1 MPITGTELMAIQA
14 GASLLSG
21 IFGGKRRRREQRE
34 AKAAREKMRAEY
46 EALDTSNLY
55 ADMENP
61 YEDLTVNLQQA
72 EFIKQ
77 QQQQQQ
83 ANLLS
88 GLQQAAGGSGIGGL
102 AQAIAGQQTVAAQ
115 QAAASIG
122 QQEAMNKRLAAQA
135 QGRIDALE
143 AQGATQARQL
153 EAGKTATL
161 FGIES
166 QRLAEAN
173 LARARARQ
181 AVASGIGS
189 LAMMGISGK
198 FDSVFGGATP
208 IGDMEP
214 AYSSFASSPYSSPY
228 SAPSLSQVT
237 GITSARFN
245 IPGANMPSYMSY
257 TPPAFTLNQ
266 TQIGNQTGAYLDP
279 MFGAV
284 TKDNLFNTF
293 KR

>member
-1 MPITGTELMAIQA
+1 MAITGTELMAIQA
-14 GASLLSG
+14 GVSILSG
-21 IFGGKRRRREQRE
+21 IFGGKRRRRAQRE
-34 AKAAREKMRAEY
+34 AKAARDKMRTEY

-72 EFIKQ
+72 EFMRE

-102 AQAIAGQQTVAAQ
+102 AQAVAGQGIVASQ

-135 QGRIDALE
+135 ESRIQALE

-153 EAGKTATL
+153 EADKTATL

-173 LARARARQ
+173 RARAQARQ
-181 AVASGIGS
+181 AIAGGIGS
-189 LAMMGISGK
+189 LAMMGIGGQFK
-198 FDSVFGGATP
+198 GMFGGATP
-208 IGDMEP
+208 AATTTFG
-214 AYSSFASSPYSSPY
+214 
-228 SAPSLSQVT
+228 APSLQMGTVQGLNYLPPQQNFLSPGFSNFGFSQQT
-237 GITSARFN
+237 GYFNPNRFQ
-245 IPGANMPSYMSY
+245 GL
-257 TPPAFTLNQ
+257 TLNQ
-266 TQIGNQTGAYLDP
+266 G
-279 MFGAV
+279 
-284 TKDNLFNTF
+284 
-293 KR
+293 

>member
-1 MPITGTELMAIQA
+1 MTITGTELMAIQA
-14 GASLLSG
+14 GASILSG
-21 IFGGKRRRREQRE
+21 LMGSKRRRREQRE
-34 AKAAREKMRAEY
+34 AKAAREEMRAKY
-46 EALDTSNLY
+46 EALDTSNLF

-72 EFIKQ
+72 EFIRQ

-115 QAAASIG
+115 QAAATIG

-143 AQGATQARQL
+143 RQGASQARQL
-153 EAGKTATL
+153 EASKTATL

-181 AVASGIGS
+181 AIASGIGS
-189 LAMMGISGK
+189 LAMMGVSGK
-198 FDSVFGGATP
+198 FDGMFGGGTP
-208 IGDMEP
+208 GIKPDLSNVTLTG
-214 AYSSFASSPYSSPY
+214 
-228 SAPSLSQVT
+228 APLDLTNQ
-237 GITSARFN
+237 A
-245 IPGANMPSYMSY
+245 YMSPIIGPSSLPY
-257 TPPAFTLNQ
+257 Q
-266 TQIGNQTGAYLDP
+266 TQQFSMLNYNPLN
-279 MFGAV
+279 
-284 TKDNLFNTF
+284 K
-293 KR
+293 

>member
-1 MPITGTELMAIQA
+1 MTGTELMAIQA

-21 IFGGKRRRREQRE
+21 IFGGKRRRRAQRE
-34 AKAAREKMRAEY
+34 AKAARDEMRAKY

-72 EFIKQ
+72 EFMRE

-102 AQAIAGQQTVAAQ
+102 AQAVAGQGIVASQ

-122 QQEAMNKRLAAQA
+122 QQEAANKRLAAQGA
-135 QGRIDALE
+135 AVVQQME
-143 AQGATQARQL
+143 AQGAQEARRL
-153 EAGKTATL
+153 EADKTATL

-173 LARARARQ
+173 RARAQARQ
-181 AVASGIGS
+181 AIAGGIGS
-189 LAMMGISGK
+189 LAMMGIGGQFK
-198 FDSVFGGATP
+198 GMFGGGNNFNLANATMSGTP
-208 IGDMEP
+208 LNLTNQAYMNPVIGP
-214 AYSSFASSPYSSPY
+214 
-228 SAPSLSQVT
+228 PSLPFSSQQ
-237 GITSARFN
+237 FN
-245 IPGANMPSYMSY
+245 MLSP
-257 TPPAFTLNQ
+257 LNTNL
-266 TQIGNQTGAYLDP
+266 TQNTYGN
-279 MFGAV
+279 F
-284 TKDNLFNTF
+284 NLESIY
-293 KR
+293 KQAGLGPRQ

>member
-1 MPITGTELMAIQA
+1 MEPTTTLMAIQA

-21 IFGGKRRRREQRE
+21 IFGRKRRRREQRE

-72 EFIKQ
+72 EFIRE

-102 AQAIAGQQTVAAQ
+102 AQAIAGQQTIAAQ

-135 QGRIDALE
+135 ESRIQALE

-181 AVASGIGS
+181 AVASGIGG
-189 LAMMGISGK
+189 LATMGLSGK
-198 FDSVFGGATP
+198 FDGMFGGAGGVQTP
-208 IGDMEP
+208 AITG
-214 AYSSFASSPYSSPY
+214 
-228 SAPSLSQVT
+228 APSLQMGTVQGLNYLPPQQNFLSPGFGSFGFSQQT
-237 GITSARFN
+237 GYFNPNRFQ
-245 IPGANMPSYMSY
+245 GL
-257 TPPAFTLNQ
+257 TLNQ
-266 TQIGNQTGAYLDP
+266 G
-279 MFGAV
+279 
-284 TKDNLFNTF
+284 
-293 KR
+293 

>member
-1 MPITGTELMAIQA
+1 MAIQA

-21 IFGGKRRRREQRE
+21 IFGGKRRRRAQRE
-34 AKAAREKMRAEY
+34 AKAARDEMRAKY

-72 EFIKQ
+72 EFMRE

-102 AQAIAGQQTVAAQ
+102 AQAVAGQGIVASQ

-122 QQEAMNKRLAAQA
+122 QQETMNKRLTAQA
-135 QGRIDALE
+135 ESRIQSLE

-153 EAGKTATL
+153 EADKTATL

-173 LARARARQ
+173 RARAQARQ
-181 AVASGIGS
+181 AIVSGVGS
-189 LAMMGISGK
+189 LAMMGISGQFK
-198 FDSVFGGATP
+198 GMFGGATP
-208 IGDMEP
+208 AATGG
-214 AYSSFASSPYSSPY
+214 FA
-228 SAPSLSQVT
+228 APNLQTGSVQGLNYLPPQQNFLSQDFGNFGFSQQT
-237 GITSARFN
+237 GYFNPNRFQ
-245 IPGANMPSYMSY
+245 GL
-257 TPPAFTLNQ
+257 TLN
-266 TQIGNQTGAYLDP
+266 
-279 MFGAV
+279 
-284 TKDNLFNTF
+284 
-293 KR
+293 

>member
-1 MPITGTELMAIQA
+1 MAITGTELMAIQA
-14 GASLLSG
+14 GASILSG
-21 IFGGKRRRREQRE
+21 IFGGKRRRRAQRE
-34 AKAAREKMRAEY
+34 AKAARDEMRAKY

-72 EFIKQ
+72 EFMRE

-102 AQAIAGQQTVAAQ
+102 AQAVAGQGIVASQ

-135 QGRIDALE
+135 EGRIQVLE

-153 EAGKTATL
+153 EADKTATL

-173 LARARARQ
+173 RARAQARQ
-181 AVASGIGS
+181 AIAGGIGS
-189 LAMMGISGK
+189 LAMMGIGGQFK
-198 FDSVFGGATP
+198 GMFGGATP
-208 IGDMEP
+208 AATGT
-214 AYSSFASSPYSSPY
+214 FG
-228 SAPSLSQVT
+228 APSLQMGTVQGLNYLPPQQNFLSPGFSNFGISQQT
-237 GITSARFN
+237 GIFNPNRFQ
-245 IPGANMPSYMSY
+245 GL
-257 TPPAFTLNQ
+257 TLNQ
-266 TQIGNQTGAYLDP
+266 G
-279 MFGAV
+279 
-284 TKDNLFNTF
+284 
-293 KR
+293 

>member
-1 MPITGTELMAIQA
+1 MEPTTTLMAIQA
-14 GASLLSG
+14 GASILSG
-21 IFGGKRRRREQRE
+21 IFGGKRRRRAQRE
-34 AKAAREKMRAEY
+34 AKAARDEMRAKY

-72 EFIKQ
+72 EFMKE

-102 AQAIAGQQTVAAQ
+102 AQAVAGQGIVASQ

-135 QGRIDALE
+135 EGRIQAME

-153 EAGKTATL
+153 EADKTATL

-173 LARARARQ
+173 RARAQARQ
-181 AVASGIGS
+181 AIAGGIGS
-189 LAMMGISGK
+189 LAMMGIGGQFK
-198 FDSVFGGATP
+198 GMFGGSGQTP
-208 IGDMEP
+208 ISAGITNMSGGLTP
-214 AYSSFASSPYSSPY
+214 QAMNFYQQGAAPLRMSPIQNNMFNMNPINVD
-228 SAPSLSQVT
+228 PSLISGVYGNSNPT
-237 GITSARFN
+237 YGI
-245 IPGANMPSYMSY
+245 Y
-257 TPPAFTLNQ
+257 
-266 TQIGNQTGAYLDP
+266 
-279 MFGAV
+279 
-284 TKDNLFNTF
+284 
-293 KR
+293 

>member
-1 MPITGTELMAIQA
+1 MEPTTTLMAIQA

-21 IFGGKRRRREQRE
+21 IFGSKRRRREQRE
-34 AKAAREKMRAEY
+34 AKAAREEMRAEY
-46 EALDTSNLY
+46 EALDTSNLF

-72 EFIKQ
+72 EFIRQ

-102 AQAIAGQQTVAAQ
+102 AQAVAGQQTVAAQ
-115 QAAASIG
+115 QAAATIG

-143 AQGATQARQL
+143 RQGALQARQL
-153 EAGKTATL
+153 EASKTATL

-189 LAMMGISGK
+189 LAVMGVSGK
-198 FDSVFGGATP
+198 FDGMFGGTTP
-208 IGDMEP
+208 VDMSTANKMFEIKTDP
-214 AYSSFASSPYSSPY
+214 LTGFKSGGFGVDLGVSFGYEDIFKT
-228 SAPSLSQVT
+228 T
-237 GITSARFN
+237 GLGPR
-245 IPGANMPSYMSY
+245 
-257 TPPAFTLNQ
+257 Q
-266 TQIGNQTGAYLDP
+266 
-279 MFGAV
+279 
-284 TKDNLFNTF
+284 
-293 KR
+293 

>member
-1 MPITGTELMAIQA
+1 MAITGTELMAIQA

-21 IFGGKRRRREQRE
+21 IFGGKRRRRAQRE
-34 AKAAREKMRAEY
+34 AKAARDEMRAKY

-72 EFIKQ
+72 EFMRE

-102 AQAIAGQQTVAAQ
+102 AQAVAGQGIVASQ

-122 QQEAMNKRLAAQA
+122 QQEAANKRLAAQGA
-135 QGRIDALE
+135 GVVQQMK
-143 AQGATQARQL
+143 AQGAAKARQL
-153 EAGKTATL
+153 EADKTATL

-173 LARARARQ
+173 RARAQARQ
-181 AVASGIGS
+181 AIAGGIGS
-189 LAMMGISGK
+189 LAMMGIGGQFK
-198 FDSVFGGATP
+198 GMFGGGNNFNLANATMSGTP
-208 IGDMEP
+208 LNLTNQAYMNPVIGP
-214 AYSSFASSPYSSPY
+214 SSLPYQSQQFNMLSP
-228 SAPSLSQVT
+228 
-237 GITSARFN
+237 
-245 IPGANMPSYMSY
+245 
-257 TPPAFTLNQ
+257 
-266 TQIGNQTGAYLDP
+266 
-279 MFGAV
+279 
-284 TKDNLFNTF
+284 FNTF
-293 KR
+293 STQNTYGNFNLESIYKQAGLGPRE

>member
-1 MPITGTELMAIQA
+1 MTGTELMAIQA
-14 GASLLSG
+14 GASILSG
-21 IFGGKRRRREQRE
+21 IFGGKRRRRAQRE
-34 AKAAREKMRAEY
+34 AKAARDEMRAKY

-72 EFIKQ
+72 EFMRE

-102 AQAIAGQQTVAAQ
+102 AQAVAGQGIVASQ

-135 QGRIDALE
+135 EGRIQAME

-153 EAGKTATL
+153 EADKTATL

-173 LARARARQ
+173 KARAQARQ
-181 AVASGIGS
+181 AIAGGIGS
-189 LAMMGISGK
+189 LAMMGVGGK
-198 FDSVFGGATP
+198 FDGMFGGGNNFNLANATMS
-208 IGDMEP
+208 G
-214 AYSSFASSPYSSPY
+214 SPLDFTNQQYMSPVVG
-228 SAPSLSQVT
+228 PSLLPYQSQQ
-237 GITSARFN
+237 FN
-245 IPGANMPSYMSY
+245 MLGP
-257 TPPAFTLNQ
+257 LNTNL
-266 TQIGNQTGAYLDP
+266 TQNTYGN
-279 MFGAV
+279 F
-284 TKDNLFNTF
+284 NLESIY
-293 KR
+293 KQAGLGPRQ

>member
-1 MPITGTELMAIQA
+1 MAVQA

-34 AKAAREKMRAEY
+34 AKAAREEMRAKY
-46 EALDTSNLY
+46 EALDTSNLF

-135 QGRIDALE
+135 ESRIQALE

-189 LAMMGISGK
+189 LAVMGVSGK
-198 FDSVFGGATP
+198 FDGMFGGAGGVQTP
-208 IGDMEP
+208 TITGAP
-214 AYSSFASSPYSSPY
+214 TLQTGSIQGLNYSPPQQNFLSPGFGNFGFSQQTGLFNPY
-228 SAPSLSQVT
+228 
-237 GITSARFN
+237 RFQ
-245 IPGANMPSYMSY
+245 GL
-257 TPPAFTLNQ
+257 TLNQ
-266 TQIGNQTGAYLDP
+266 
-279 MFGAV
+279 
-284 TKDNLFNTF
+284 
-293 KR
+293 

>member
-1 MPITGTELMAIQA
+1 MAITGTELMAIQA
-14 GASLLSG
+14 GASILSG
-21 IFGGKRRRREQRE
+21 FLGSKRRRREQRE
-34 AKAAREKMRAEY
+34 AKAAREEMRAKY
-46 EALDTSNLY
+46 ESLDTSNLF

-72 EFIKQ
+72 EFIRQ

-115 QAAASIG
+115 QAAATIG

-143 AQGATQARQL
+143 RQGASQARQL
-153 EAGKTATL
+153 EASKTATL

-189 LAMMGISGK
+189 LAMMGVSGK
-198 FDSVFGGATP
+198 FDGMFGGTAPTFETGAFGAKP
-208 IGDMEP
+208 G
-214 AYSSFASSPYSSPY
+214 AFG
-228 SAPSLSQVT
+228 APSTFGGSNILNTPTLSTSLQPFGFSQQT
-237 GITSARFN
+237 GLFNPYRFQ
-245 IPGANMPSYMSY
+245 GL
-257 TPPAFTLNQ
+257 TLNQ
-266 TQIGNQTGAYLDP
+266 
-279 MFGAV
+279 
-284 TKDNLFNTF
+284 
-293 KR
+293 

>member
-1 MPITGTELMAIQA
+1 MTGTELMAIQA

-21 IFGGKRRRREQRE
+21 IFGGKRRRRAQRE
-34 AKAAREKMRAEY
+34 AKAARDEMRAKY

-72 EFIKQ
+72 EFMRE

-102 AQAIAGQQTVAAQ
+102 AQAVAGQGIVASQ

-135 QGRIDALE
+135 EGRIQAME
-143 AQGATQARQL
+143 AQGAQEARRL
-153 EAGKTATL
+153 EADKTATL

-173 LARARARQ
+173 RARAQARQ
-181 AVASGIGS
+181 AIAGGIGS
-189 LAMMGISGK
+189 LAMMGIGGQFK
-198 FDSVFGGATP
+198 GMFGGGNNFNLANATMS
-208 IGDMEP
+208 G
-214 AYSSFASSPYSSPY
+214 SP
-228 SAPSLSQVT
+228 LDFTNQQ
-237 GITSARFN
+237 
-245 IPGANMPSYMSY
+245 YMSPVVG
-257 TPPAFTLNQ
+257 PPLLPYQSQQFNMLGPLNTNL
-266 TQIGNQTGAYLDP
+266 TQNTYGN
-279 MFGAV
+279 F
-284 TKDNLFNTF
+284 NLESIY
-293 KR
+293 KQAGLGPRQ

>member
-1 MPITGTELMAIQA
+1 MATVPPQTYLMAAQA

-21 IFGGKRRRREQRE
+21 IFGGKRRRRAQRE
-34 AKAAREKMRAEY
+34 AKAARDEMRSKY

-72 EFIKQ
+72 EFMRE

-102 AQAIAGQQTVAAQ
+102 AQAVAGQGIVASQ
-115 QAAASIG
+115 QAAASRG
-122 QQEAMNKRLAAQA
+122 QQEAMNKRLTAQA
-135 QGRIDALE
+135 EGRIQSLE

-153 EAGKTATL
+153 EADKTATL

-173 LARARARQ
+173 RARAQARQ
-181 AVASGIGS
+181 AIAGGIGS
-189 LAMMGISGK
+189 LAMMGIGGQFK
-198 FDSVFGGATP
+198 GMFGGATP
-208 IGDMEP
+208 AVTGG
-214 AYSSFASSPYSSPY
+214 FG
-228 SAPSLSQVT
+228 APNLQMGTVQGLNYLPPQQNFLSQGFGNFGISQQT
-237 GITSARFN
+237 GIFN
-245 IPGANMPSYMSY
+245 PMKYENMN
-257 TPPAFTLNQ
+257 LNLN
-266 TQIGNQTGAYLDP
+266 G
-279 MFGAV
+279 
-284 TKDNLFNTF
+284 
-293 KR
+293 

>member
-1 MPITGTELMAIQA
+1 MAITGTELMAIQA
-14 GASLLSG
+14 GASILSG
-21 IFGGKRRRREQRE
+21 LMGSKRRRREQRE
-34 AKAAREKMRAEY
+34 AKAAREEMRAKY
-46 EALDTSNLY
+46 ESLDTSNLF

-72 EFIKQ
+72 EFIRQ

-122 QQEAMNKRLAAQA
+122 QQEAQNKRLAAQA

-143 AQGATQARQL
+143 RQGALQARQL
-153 EAGKTATL
+153 EASKTATL

-189 LAMMGISGK
+189 LAVMGISGK
-198 FDSVFGGATP
+198 FDGMFGGAGGVQTP
-208 IGDMEP
+208 AITGAP
-214 AYSSFASSPYSSPY
+214 TLQTGSIQGLNYLPPQQNFLSPGFGNFGFSQQTGLFSPY
-228 SAPSLSQVT
+228 
-237 GITSARFN
+237 RFQD
-245 IPGANMPSYMSY
+245 IKSIKYG
-257 TPPAFTLNQ
+257 
-266 TQIGNQTGAYLDP
+266 D
-279 MFGAV
+279 
-284 TKDNLFNTF
+284 
-293 KR
+293 

>member
-1 MPITGTELMAIQA
+1 MEPTTTLMAIQA

-21 IFGGKRRRREQRE
+21 IFGGKRRRRAQRE
-34 AKAAREKMRAEY
+34 AKAARDEMRAKY

-72 EFIKQ
+72 EFMRE

-102 AQAIAGQQTVAAQ
+102 AQAVAGQGIVASQ

-122 QQEAMNKRLAAQA
+122 QQEAANKRLAAQGA
-135 QGRIDALE
+135 AVVQQME
-143 AQGATQARQL
+143 AQGAQEARRL
-153 EAGKTATL
+153 EADKTATL

-173 LARARARQ
+173 RARAQARQ
-181 AVASGIGS
+181 AIAGGIGS
-189 LAMMGISGK
+189 LAMMGIGGQFK
-198 FDSVFGGATP
+198 GMFGGATP
-208 IGDMEP
+208 VGNMEP
-214 AYSSFASSPYSSPY
+214 AYSSFANSPFSSQYSVPTLNQ
-228 SAPSLSQVT
+228 AA
-237 GITSARFN
+237 GITSAALN
-245 IPGANMPSYMSY
+245 LPGANTPSYMQYS
-257 TPPAFTLNQ
+257 PQGSIFNQ
-266 TQIGNQTGAYLDP
+266 TPMGNQTGTYLDP
-279 MFGAV
+279 MFGAM
-284 TKDNLFNTF
+284 TKGNLFN
-293 KR
+293 

>member
-1 MPITGTELMAIQA
+1 MAIQA

-21 IFGGKRRRREQRE
+21 IFGGKRRRRAQRE
-34 AKAAREKMRAEY
+34 AKAARDKMRTEY

-72 EFIKQ
+72 EFMRE

-102 AQAIAGQQTVAAQ
+102 AQAVAGQGIVASQ

-122 QQEAMNKRLAAQA
+122 QQEAMNKRLTAQA
-135 QGRIDALE
+135 ESRIQALE

-153 EAGKTATL
+153 EADKTATL

-173 LARARARQ
+173 RARAQARQ
-181 AVASGIGS
+181 AIAGGIGS
-189 LAMMGISGK
+189 LAMMGIGGK
-198 FDSVFGGATP
+198 FDGMFSGAAPAATSGFG
-208 IGDMEP
+208 
-214 AYSSFASSPYSSPY
+214 
-228 SAPSLSQVT
+228 APSLQMGSVQGLNYLLPQQNFLSPGFSNFGFSQQT
-237 GITSARFN
+237 GYFNPNRFQ
-245 IPGANMPSYMSY
+245 GL
-257 TPPAFTLNQ
+257 TLNQ
-266 TQIGNQTGAYLDP
+266 E
-279 MFGAV
+279 
-284 TKDNLFNTF
+284 
-293 KR
+293 